1 MSEHR
6 IARLEEQVREEIA
19 KMISMGRIK
28 DKDVQSFLSINKVW
42 ISKDLA
48 YAKVYVSSF
57 MKERETK
64 KGVVALER
72 ASGFI
77 RSSLSHSLHI
87 RKMPHLTFI
96 YDSSIKDG
104 QRMIRLID
112 SLNIETQNEC
122 MEDECIREDNNA
134 L

>member
-1 MSEHR
+1 VSEHR

-42 ISKDLA
+42 ISKDLT

-104 QRMIRLID
+104 QAMIRLID
-112 SLNIETQNEC
+112 SLNVEPQ
-122 MEDECIREDNNA
+122 DECTHKENI
-134 L
+134 